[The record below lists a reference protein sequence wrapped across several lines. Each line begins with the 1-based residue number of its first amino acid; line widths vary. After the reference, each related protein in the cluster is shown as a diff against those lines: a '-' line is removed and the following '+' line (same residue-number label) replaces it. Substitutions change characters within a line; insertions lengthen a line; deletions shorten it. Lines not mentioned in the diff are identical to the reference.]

1 MQCKGTGKVPNSINT
16 TNKRSFSRMDSND
29 RNVFIP
35 KRLASGVL
43 GHNTAPRAYFGRPIN
58 KFVPLWLDCW
68 LQSHHNSS
76 VGY

>member
-1 MQCKGTGKVPNSINT
+1 MQGDWENATLHKYYKQAKLSE
-16 TNKRSFSRMDSND
+16 MDSND
-29 RNVFIP
+29 RNVLIP
-35 KRLASGVL
+35 KRLASRVL

-68 LQSHHNSS
+68 LQFHHNSS

>member
-1 MQCKGTGKVPNSINT
+1 MQGDWERAKLHKYYKQAKLSM
-16 TNKRSFSRMDSND
+16 MDSND

-43 GHNTAPRAYFGRPIN
+43 GHNTAPRAYFGRPIK

-68 LQSHHNSS
+68 LQPHHNSS